1 MTVFLPNFMDFLNI
15 EALTSFRKDNSFYNF
30 ALLWVLCLKKCP
42 KSLLLLKNHTGKLC
56 NKQIYLK
63 TNLKMLSDFIPL
75 QLG

>member
-1 MTVFLPNFMDFLNI
+1 MTVFLPNFKGFLNI
-15 EALTSFRKDNSFYNF
+15 GALTSFRKDNSFHNF
-30 ALLWVLCLKKCP
+30 ALLTVLCLKKYL

-63 TNLKMLSDFIPL
+63 TILKMLYDFIPL